1 MPANIFLEIEGEKS
15 GPFKGSSTDAD
26 HKDHIVVAAWNHAFR
41 QPATGANKSAFSGLA
56 VSMAEHSGLTFTKYF
71 DNASDDVLKACW
83 TGEQLKKCIFHMY
96 RAAGGSNTK
105 ASIEYLKI
113 ELEKA
118 IIANYQVKGGKVM
131 VEGQLQEDLPLEEI
145 TLNYKKVTYT
155 FVPTDELGNPGEQMP
170 ISHDLAQN
178 MVA

>member
-1 MPANIFLEIEGEKS
+1 MAANLFLEIEGEKS

-26 HKDHIVVAAWNHAFR
+26 HKDNIVVVAWYHAFK
-41 QPATGANKSAFSGLA
+41 QPATGANKSAFGGLA
-56 VSMAEHSGLTFTKYF
+56 TSMAEHSGLTFTKYF

-96 RAAGGSNTK
+96 RAAGGGNTK
-105 ASIEYLKI
+105 ASTEYLKI

-118 IIANYQVKGGKVM
+118 IISNYQVKGGKQM
-131 VEGQLQEDLPLEEI
+131 IDGQLQEDMPVEEI

-155 FVPTDELGNPGEQMP
+155 FVPTDADGNPGEQMP
-170 ISHDLAQN
+170 ISHDLGQN
-178 MVA
+178 VVA